1 MIGLTCKVSS
11 VESSNS
17 LRASRIKGCEFDE
30 SFAVEIKFPSSIIL
44 LPGRFSMNKHDDS
57 EFLSRC
63 EESARMLEDWINLST
78 SEDHAQWN
86 KRYSDINKKAKKK
99 VS

>member
-1 MIGLTCKVSS
+1 
-11 VESSNS
+11 
-17 LRASRIKGCEFDE
+17 
-30 SFAVEIKFPSSIIL
+30 
-44 LPGRFSMNKHDDS
+44 MNKHDDS

-78 SEDHAQWN
+78 LEDHTQWN